1 MKQIVFLA
9 IQNIDPLYCRP
20 NILHYLGVL
29 LPLYIHKYIYISPG
43 HTQVTHTQTP
53 THTHTHPHTHTHASV
68 FFTSGSGS
76 GRRKRKLISNIA
88 KAHVSLSINLKGA
101 FYSMAAMYVR
111 PLFCFRPLNT
121 LLKILLLVFSSLP
134 R

>member
-20 NILHYLGVL
+20 NILHIATY
-29 LPLYIHKYIYISPG
+29 YISPG
-43 HTQVTHTQTP
+43 HTHTQTP

-76 GRRKRKLISNIA
+76 GRRKRKLISNIDQ
-88 KAHVSLSINLKGA
+88 AHVSLSINLKGA
-101 FYSMAAMYVR
+101 FYSMAA
-111 PLFCFRPLNT
+111 T
-121 LLKILLLVFSSLP
+121 LDRHFVLGL
-134 R
+134 